1 MPEELYG
8 ETQVREIRFSKNDMI
23 HIVLQ
28 HLKQTMDTPY
38 NFDYERP
45 IIIQPRDGGLILR
58 YVQQDVTVD
67 TESRSIRLASL
78 EDVIQKRAEKLA
90 KKKEI

>member
-45 IIIQPRDGGLILR
+45 IIIQPRDGG
-58 YVQQDVTVD
+58 
-67 TESRSIRLASL
+67 
-78 EDVIQKRAEKLA
+78 
-90 KKKEI
+90 